1 MSRRPRVHR
10 RGGQLRA
17 DFDILRRG
25 SFMAVNDQG
34 FRGSRPE
41 HVNAMSTRIRRVCA
55 VGHGQ
60 NTPKSVAVERENPP
74 DQRLVP

>member
-1 MSRRPRVHR
+1 MSRRPRVHL

-34 FRGSRPE
+34 FRGSRPQ
-41 HVNAMSTRIRRVCA
+41 HVNATSTRIRRFGA
-55 VGHGQ
+55 VDDGGNKSMSVNVAMEKAQ
-60 NTPKSVAVERENPP
+60 N
-74 DQRLVP
+74 QRLGA